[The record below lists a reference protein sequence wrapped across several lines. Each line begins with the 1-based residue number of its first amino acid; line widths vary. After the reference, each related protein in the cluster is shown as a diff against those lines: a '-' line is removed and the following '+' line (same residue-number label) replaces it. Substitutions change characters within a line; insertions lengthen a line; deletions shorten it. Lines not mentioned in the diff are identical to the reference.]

1 VLADHAPT
9 RANEACLGRQRLQLI
24 GSVNA
29 MLPRG
34 LASNAIK
41 VLWVC
46 WQCFNA

>member
-24 GSVNA
+24 EPVNA
-29 MLPRG
+29 MLPLG
-34 LASNAIK
+34 FASNAIK